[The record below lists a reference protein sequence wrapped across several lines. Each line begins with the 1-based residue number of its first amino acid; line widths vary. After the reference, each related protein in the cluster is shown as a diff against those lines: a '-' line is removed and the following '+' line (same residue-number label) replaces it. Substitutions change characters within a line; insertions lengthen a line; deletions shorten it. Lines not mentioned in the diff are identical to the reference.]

1 MNSIFESCSKILV
14 TLVSYCKLK
23 NNLFL
28 IYLAYKLC
36 DDTCYGN
43 LLEVT
48 VVRVE
53 LLCSSRADLTK
64 ITRTKNGNRSIF
76 NHLLRVLLIL
86 SSSSLE
92 FRQEFHQEAA
102 RSWYL
107 WVVFE
112 LIEISFRWGI
122 SMFDSLENRTEYR
135 TVHSIP
141 KTAIDHCKKFIL
153 NGNCN
158 TVRRRKHSRSH
169 GYTCIYRLNN
179 LSDL

>member
-1 MNSIFESCSKILV
+1 MAPNAPRFCFYWLIKIWFYVELNIRKCFKILV

-92 FRQEFHQEAA
+92 FRQEFHQEAPS
-102 RSWYL
+102 RCL
-107 WVVFE
+107 WVVF
-112 LIEISFRWGI
+112 
-122 SMFDSLENRTEYR
+122 
-135 TVHSIP
+135 
-141 KTAIDHCKKFIL
+141 
-153 NGNCN
+153 
-158 TVRRRKHSRSH
+158 
-169 GYTCIYRLNN
+169 
-179 LSDL
+179 